1 MAPARVCDDRRLVAG
16 STNKELAMKARRISA
31 VVCSGDLEQSETF
44 YEQVVGLTLSAET
57 IPNHL
62 LFECGD
68 GTTLLVYGR
77 PTPNKADHT
86 QVRFWTDDVE
96 RDVRQLESRGAV
108 FEDYDFPTLKTVDH
122 VATTPGIGKS
132 AWLKDPAGNML
143 ALFQPE

>member
-1 MAPARVCDDRRLVAG
+1 LTV
-16 STNKELAMKARRISA
+16 SA
-31 VVCSGDLEQSETF
+31 D
-44 YEQVVGLTLSAET
+44 T

-77 PTPNKADHT
+77 PAVNKADHT

-96 RDVRQLESRGAV
+96 HDVRELESRGAV
-108 FEDYDFPTLKTVDH
+108 FEDYDFPTLKTVAH

-132 AWLKDPAGNML
+132 AWLKDPDGNTL
-143 ALFQPE
+143 ALFQPAGVGPSIA

>member
-1 MAPARVCDDRRLVAG
+1 MHAR
-16 STNKELAMKARRISA
+16 KISA
-31 VVCSGDLEQSETF
+31 VLCSGDLAESQSF
-44 YEQVVGLTLSAET
+44 YEGVVGLTLSAET

-62 LFECGD
+62 LFQCGD

-77 PTPNKADHT
+77 PAPNKADHT

-96 RDVRQLESRGAV
+96 RDVRELKSRGAV

-122 VATTPGIGKS
+122 VATTAGIGKS
-132 AWLKDPAGNML
+132 AWFKDPDGNTL

>member
-1 MAPARVCDDRRLVAG
+1 M
-16 STNKELAMKARRISA
+16 NARRISA
-31 VVCSGDLEQSETF
+31 VLCSVDLGQSQRF
-44 YEQVVGLTLSAET
+44 YEQVVGLPLSPET

-77 PTPNKADHT
+77 PAPNNADHT

-96 RDVRQLESRGAV
+96 RDVRELESRGAV
-108 FEDYDFPTLKTVDH
+108 FEDYDFPALKTVDH
-122 VATTPGIGKS
+122 VAATAGIGKS
-132 AWLKDPAGNML
+132 AWFKDPDGNTL

>member
-1 MAPARVCDDRRLVAG
+1 M
-16 STNKELAMKARRISA
+16 EARRISA
-31 VVCSGDLEQSETF
+31 ALCSGDLGQSQAF

-77 PTPNKADHT
+77 PAPNKADHT
-86 QVRFWTDDVE
+86 QVRFWTNDVE
-96 RDVRQLESRGAV
+96 GDVRELESRGAV
-108 FEDYDFPTLKTVDH
+108 FEDYDFPTLKTFDH
-122 VATTPGIGKS
+122 VATTAGVGKS
-132 AWLKDPAGNML
+132 AWFKDPDGNTL

>member
-1 MAPARVCDDRRLVAG
+1 MPAKRL
-16 STNKELAMKARRISA
+16 SA
-31 VVCSGDLEQSETF
+31 VLCSSDLDRSRHF
-44 YEQVVGLTLSAET
+44 YEQLVGLALSAET

-77 PTPNKADHT
+77 PTPNNADHT

-96 RDVRQLESRGAV
+96 RDVRELSERGV
-108 FEDYDFPTLKTVDH
+108 TFEDYDFATLKTVNH
-122 VATTPGIGKS
+122 VATTPGVGKS
-132 AWLKDPAGNML
+132 AWFKDPDANTL

>member
-1 MAPARVCDDRRLVAG
+1 
-16 STNKELAMKARRISA
+16 MKARRISA
-31 VVCSGDLEQSETF
+31 VLCSGDLKQSETF
-44 YEQVVGLTLSAET
+44 YEQVVGLPLSADT

-77 PTPNKADHT
+77 PAPNKADHT

-96 RDVRQLESRGAV
+96 RDVRELESRGAV

-122 VATTPGIGKS
+122 VATTIGIGKS
-132 AWLKDPAGNML
+132 AWFKDPDGNTL

>member
-1 MAPARVCDDRRLVAG
+1 
-16 STNKELAMKARRISA
+16 MKARRISA
-31 VVCSGDLEQSETF
+31 VLCSGDLGQSRMF

-77 PTPNKADHT
+77 PAANQADHT

-96 RDVRQLESRGAV
+96 HDVRELESRGAV
-108 FEDYDFPTLKTVDH
+108 FEDYDFPMLKTADH

-132 AWLKDPAGNML
+132 AWLKDPDGNTL

>member
-1 MAPARVCDDRRLVAG
+1 MIGRGRRHDEEE
-16 STNKELAMKARRISA
+16 SNEMETRRISA
-31 VVCSGDLEQSETF
+31 VLCSTDLDQSQTF
-44 YEQVVGLTLSAET
+44 YEQVVGLPLSEDT

-77 PTPNKADHT
+77 PAANKADHT
-86 QVRFWTDDVE
+86 QVRFWTNDVE
-96 RDVRQLESRGAV
+96 GDVRALKSRGAV

-132 AWLKDPAGNML
+132 AWFKDPDENTL

>member
-1 MAPARVCDDRRLVAG
+1 MERRRV
-16 STNKELAMKARRISA
+16 SA
-31 VVCSGDLEQSETF
+31 VLCSVDLARSQTF
-44 YEQVVGLTLSAET
+44 YEQVVGLRLSPDT

-77 PTPNKADHT
+77 PAPSKADHT

-96 RDVRQLESRGAV
+96 HDVRRLESRGVV

-122 VATTPGIGKS
+122 VATTSGIGKS
-132 AWLKDPAGNML
+132 AWFKDPDGNTL